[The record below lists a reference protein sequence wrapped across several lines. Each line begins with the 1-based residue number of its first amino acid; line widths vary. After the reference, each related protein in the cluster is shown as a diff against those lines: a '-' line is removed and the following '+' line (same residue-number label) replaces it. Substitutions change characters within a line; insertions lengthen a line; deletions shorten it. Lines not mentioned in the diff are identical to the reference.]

1 MMQLTMMM
9 YWHANA
15 FHIIGPL
22 LKPEQNVNHFVDD
35 IYFQC
40 IFLVDNISIFIT
52 ILNANCSLI
61 FNWNN
66 IGWGI
71 SMAPVGAFTNMD

>member
-35 IYFQC
+35 MYFQMH
-40 IFLVDNISIFIT
+40 FL
-52 ILNANCSLI
+52 
-61 FNWNN
+61 
-66 IGWGI
+66 GW
-71 SMAPVGAFTNMD
+71 